1 MKVDN
6 LKLSVVKVFKI
17 VVKGFTCL
25 LLLRN
30 MFYLNIY
37 PIKNKVYTIGI
48 NKIIFIIKHF
58 RDSGM
63 KSILFQYKINTNSGL

>member
-1 MKVDN
+1 MKADN

-17 VVKGFTCL
+17 VVKEFTCL

-30 MFYLNIY
+30 MFYLKIY
-37 PIKNKVYTIGI
+37 PIKNKVYTIGV

-58 RDSGM
+58 RDSGI
-63 KSILFQYKINTNSGL
+63 KSILLYYKINTNSGL